1 MYKVTVNRHLN
12 QDTIR
17 SFNNLNEAAMFIT
30 NTLWTEPSLNIWDIE
45 VFQSNTKL
53 NTSEVMNKSPKNFII
68 GGAYAC

>member
-12 QDTIR
+12 QDTVR
-17 SFNNLNEAAMFIT
+17 SFNNVNEAAMFIT

-45 VFQSNTKL
+45 VSQSNTKL
-53 NTSEVMNKSPKNFII
+53 STSEVMNKSPKNFII